1 MKLLVCC
8 VFVVLACQSTL
19 ADWVRQPFWYDDA
32 RRDKVAKGTVWPQ
45 PKSIQTSTQSLSLNP
60 DSFSSRTTANAATSD
75 ACKDVLDPA
84 LERYRALLFWIP
96 ADARVSVSGDSVVGS
111 LRVSITGTCTKY
123 PSLDSDESYSLEVPS
138 SGEAT
143 LSAQTAWGA
152 LRGLE
157 TFSQLVYEVDG
168 KHKLNVTTIN
178 DEPRFPH
185 RGVMLDTARHFLPV
199 PYIKQ
204 NLDAMSYNKINVFH
218 WHIVDD
224 QSFPFQS
231 RTYPD
236 LSGKVQNTPI
246 TLSTSNEILC
256 LSFQELWHTYY
267 HSILVNSDGAT
278 LLAQTAWGALRGLE
292 TFSQLIYGENGKH
305 VINGTSISDSPRF
318 PHRGIMIDTARH
330 YLPLPFILRHLD
342 AMAYNKMNVL
352 HWHIVDDQAFPFQST
367 TFPDLSGK
375 GAYTRKHVYT
385 PDDVSQVL
393 EFARLRGI
401 RVIPEFDTPGH
412 MMSWGQGHPEILTRC
427 YPTSFQ
433 PDIYHLGPANPARET
448 TYTFMRKLFEEIR
461 QLFADEYFHVGGDEV
476 RFQCW
481 NSNEEVHQFMVQ
493 QGFPNSTQGF
503 ADLQGYYIRRIL
515 EILHQVPE
523 TTRGIVWQEIFDNF
537 EITGDLTGL
546 NLDTIIHVWEWN
558 DTRYQGEPF
567 REEMAK
573 VTAAGY
579 KAILSSCYYL
589 NDISYGRDW
598 PQYYECD
605 PHDFQGTEAQK
616 QLVMGGEACLWAE
629 WVDSTNFIPRMWPR
643 ASAVA
648 ERLWSPQDVADSE
661 AASPRM
667 EEQRCRMVRR
677 GIPAQPQGP
686 SYCEYEWNILSQLPN
701 YRPVIT
707 SSGLRVTEGL
717 FHIMFLDVL
726 VLAVVKCLA

>member
-60 DSFSSRTTANAATSD
+60 DSFSFTTTAKAATSD

-236 LSGKVQNTPI
+236 LSGK
-246 TLSTSNEILC
+246 
-256 LSFQELWHTYY
+256 
-267 HSILVNSDGAT
+267 
-278 LLAQTAWGALRGLE
+278 
-292 TFSQLIYGENGKH
+292 
-305 VINGTSISDSPRF
+305 
-318 PHRGIMIDTARH
+318 
-330 YLPLPFILRHLD
+330 
-342 AMAYNKMNVL
+342 
-352 HWHIVDDQAFPFQST
+352 
-367 TFPDLSGK
+367 
-375 GAYTRKHVYT
+375 GAYTQDNVYS
-385 PDDVSQVL
+385 PEDVQSVV
-393 EFARLRGI
+393 EYARLRGI
-401 RVIPEFDTPGH
+401 RVIPEFDSPGH
-412 MMSWGQGHPEILTRC
+412 MQSWGQGYPELLTSC
-427 YPTSFQ
+427 SPTSIQ
-433 PDIYHLGPANPARET
+433 QDIYHLGPANVARNS
-448 TYTFMRKLFEEIR
+448 TYDFMQRLFQEIR
-461 QLFADEYFHVGGDEV
+461 EVFADDYFHLGGDEV
-476 RFQCW
+476 HFQCW
-481 NSNEEVHQFMVQ
+481 MSNDEIQQFMRQ
-493 QGFPNSTQGF
+493 QGFQNTTEGF
-503 ADLQGYYIRRIL
+503 AQLEGYYIQRLINVL
-515 EILHQVPE
+515 EGFP
-523 TTRGIVWQEIFDNF
+523 TRTRGIVWQEIFDNN
-537 EITGDLTGL
+537 ILSGDFTID
-546 NLDTIIHVWEWN
+546 LDTIIHVWQWN
-558 DTRYQGEPF
+558 NSNFQGPQYWDELPL
-567 REEMAK
+567 

-579 KAILSSCYYL
+579 KAILSSCWYL
-589 NDISYGRDW
+589 NFISYGRDW
-598 PQYYECD
+598 PDYYACD
-605 PHDFQGTEAQK
+605 PHNFTGTAQQK
-616 QLVMGGEACLWAE
+616 QLVIGGEAPLWAE
-629 WVDSTNFIPRMWPR
+629 WVDATNVVARMWPR
-643 ASAVA
+643 ASAMA
-648 ERLWSPQDVADSE
+648 ERLWSPQTLTDAT

-667 EEQRCRMVRR
+667 EEHRCRMVRR
-677 GIPAQPQGP
+677 GIRAQPQGP
-686 SYCEYEWNILSQLPN
+686 SYCKYEWNLAGESNYVPTASGALGMMGYIQQL
-701 YRPVIT
+701 
-707 SSGLRVTEGL
+707 LL
-717 FHIMFLDVL
+717 FCCL
-726 VLAVVKCLA
+726 VLTLGFW